1 MSDEELTKLEEAL
14 KKKDENTIIEITL
27 SHTSEERYQIREAY
41 TSKFGHDL
49 IEDLKKYTKS
59 DLSETLQSIYKE
71 PIEYD
76 ADLLYK
82 AMKGIGTND
91 DILIEVITFR
101 SFEKLTKVKQKFQE
115 KYSKDLI
122 SQVKSE
128 TSGEYRNG
136 LVTLLEKERSTN
148 NSPDLENCKRIAEE
162 LYKAGEGKIG
172 TNDKVFV
179 EYWTTLSGEELSL
192 VGKEYHKDHAKTLIN
207 VVENEF
213 SGKLKKLLINILYAT
228 LSPSEYFARQ
238 INKAIKGVG
247 TDDTTL
253 IRSIVSR
260 MDIDM
265 NLIKKYYK
273 KLFKKD
279 MASDIKGDTSGN
291 YQKVLLH
298 LIGES

>member
-1 MSDEELTKLEEAL
+1 
-14 KKKDENTIIEITL
+14 
-27 SHTSEERYQIREAY
+27 
-41 TSKFGHDL
+41 
-49 IEDLKKYTKS
+49 
-59 DLSETLQSIYKE
+59 
-71 PIEYD
+71 
-76 ADLLYK
+76 
-82 AMKGIGTND
+82 MKGIGTND

-128 TSGEYRNG
+128 TKGEYRNG

-179 EYWTTLSGEELSL
+179 EYWTKLSGEELSL

-213 SGKLKKLLINILYAT
+213 SGKLKKLL
-228 LSPSEYFARQ
+228 